1 MHIVL
6 DSILPTYIS
15 NDQVSNSEIFL
26 REKVMFESP
35 KKYLI
40 NANSGVGKTSFLNLI
55 FAINFS
61 YNGNILYDNINIKS
75 NSNLIQKLRKETI
88 SYVFQDFKLF
98 PNISAI
104 DNINLKNN
112 LTNYKTNSQILE
124 MFEYC
129 GIFEQKDK
137 LVKNLSRGQKQR
149 VAIIRSL
156 CQPFNF
162 LLLDEPFSH
171 LDSTNIAKVVSLINS
186 EVSKRSASLIM
197 TDLRINSFFNYD
209 KIYKL

>member
-1 MHIVL
+1 
-6 DSILPTYIS
+6 
-15 NDQVSNSEIFL
+15 
-26 REKVMFESP
+26 MFESP

-61 YNGNILYDNINIKS
+61 YNGDILYDNINIKS

-112 LTNYKTNSQILE
+112 LTNYKTNSQISE

-129 GIFEQKDK
+129 
-137 LVKNLSRGQKQR
+137 
-149 VAIIRSL
+149 
-156 CQPFNF
+156 
-162 LLLDEPFSH
+162 
-171 LDSTNIAKVVSLINS
+171 
-186 EVSKRSASLIM
+186 
-197 TDLRINSFFNYD
+197 
-209 KIYKL
+209 

>member
-15 NDQVSNSEIFL
+15 NDQVSSSEIFL

-61 YNGNILYDNINIKS
+61 YNGDILYDNINIKS

-112 LTNYKTNSQILE
+112 LTNYKTNSQISE

-171 LDSTNIAKVVSLINS
+171 LDATNTAKVVSLINS

>member
-1 MHIVL
+1 MNIVL

-15 NDQVSNSEIFL
+15 NAQVSSSEIFL
-26 REKVMFESP
+26 KEKVTFESP

-75 NSNLIQKLRKETI
+75 NSNLIQKLRRETI

-104 DNINLKNN
+104 DNIILKNN
-112 LTNYKTNSQILE
+112 LTNYKTNSQISE

-171 LDSTNIAKVVSLINS
+171 LDSTNTAKVVSLINS
-186 EVSKRSASLIM
+186 EVSMRSASLIM

-209 KIYKL
+209 EI